1 MREASSPTAT
11 TRMKSISKLAFAIFF
26 TRLSISVSVTRYLRD
41 EQLQS
46 GVATV
51 FNCKALSR
59 IIDGPTCS
67 CRKSL
72 DRPNGSGVKRCHP
85 YRWAGPQSLL
95 LELSLITSLNL
106 VLDM

>member
-11 TRMKSISKLAFAIFF
+11 SRMKSISKLAFAIFF

-46 GVATV
+46 GVATAL
-51 FNCKALSR
+51 NCRRPQSDSMGRPVLAVKV
-59 IIDGPTCS
+59 C
-67 CRKSL
+67 KSL
-72 DRPNGSGVKRCHP
+72 DKAHGSGVKRCHP

-95 LELSLITSLNL
+95 LELSL
-106 VLDM
+106 